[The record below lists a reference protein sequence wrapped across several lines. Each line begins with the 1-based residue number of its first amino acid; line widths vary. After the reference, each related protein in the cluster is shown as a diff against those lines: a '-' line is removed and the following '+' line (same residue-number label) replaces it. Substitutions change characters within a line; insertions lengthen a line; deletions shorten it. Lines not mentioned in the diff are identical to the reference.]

1 MTDKHLLIEH
11 LNALEQQAATVA
23 ALLDFD
29 DEELLQQVADAFAP
43 LPAELRYAGTKQRD
57 RWRHQWIAWLADC
70 GSRWEAKPPAHPA
83 GETMADALLAWCR
96 RT

>member
-23 ALLDFD
+23 ALIDFD
-29 DEELLQQVADAFAP
+29 DEELVQQIADAFAP
-43 LPAELRYAGTKQRD
+43 LPTGHKYGGASQRD
-57 RWRHQWIAWLADC
+57 RWRRQWCDWLHECA
-70 GSRWEAKPPAHPA
+70 GRWEARPLAHPA
-83 GETMADALLAWCR
+83 GEDLADVLLAWCR

>member
-1 MTDKHLLIEH
+1 MKDKHLLIEH

-23 ALLDFD
+23 ALIDFD
-29 DEELLQQVADAFAP
+29 DEELLQQVAEAFAP
-43 LPAELRYAGTKQRD
+43 LPMELKYNGPAQRD
-57 RWRHQWIAWLADC
+57 RWRRQWLAWLADC
-70 GSRWEAKPPAHPA
+70 GIRWEASPPAHPA